1 MFFFWLLNY
10 WKDGSPFYIYGGGG
24 GGSLWENE
32 ACIVGKFAEGLENVG
47 IRVSS
52 RQSVR
57 IARGYDKYGI
67 VEDVEDRV

>member
-1 MFFFWLLNY
+1 M
-10 WKDGSPFYIYGGGG
+10 
-24 GGSLWENE
+24 WENE